1 LNRSRCSFRLSGWR
15 LCDWFF
21 GSRFGR
27 QLGSRLRWVL
37 GYGLVCWLRQSFD
50 CGLLYLL
57 GYWFWLCY
65 HFFGIRCWLIPNRTL
80 LDLRMS
86 FGCQFRSR
94 FWYRFFRNRLRLTF
108 NWRLFFWLRR
118 RFGYRLWCLLRC
130 CLGLRLRFWFWF
142 WFNNRLRSGWGSLF
156 GCWVSRRLC

>member
-50 CGLLYLL
+50 
-57 GYWFWLCY
+57 
-65 HFFGIRCWLIPNRTL
+65 
-80 LDLRMS
+80 
-86 FGCQFRSR
+86 
-94 FWYRFFRNRLRLTF
+94 
-108 NWRLFFWLRR
+108 
-118 RFGYRLWCLLRC
+118 YRLWCLLRC